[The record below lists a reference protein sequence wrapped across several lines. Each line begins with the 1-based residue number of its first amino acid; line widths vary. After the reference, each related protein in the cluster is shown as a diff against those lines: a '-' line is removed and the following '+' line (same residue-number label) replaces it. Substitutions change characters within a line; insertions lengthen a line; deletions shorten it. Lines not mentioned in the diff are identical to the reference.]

1 MATKTSLLVKL
12 LVGLCLCLGAAGGL
26 LAQPQLT
33 VTITG
38 TLGPWISGSGW
49 ITSAKYVSSPGFTAT
64 GAKGTFCVISINGAN
79 TTEAAAEV
87 RLSAINTPSV
97 GTLTMLGY
105 GTGYNGNPAPTA
117 ATAISSYTNPTTNKT
132 TTPTAACSGTANV
145 TTVVDDSVGLNGGQF
160 TGITTIDPVGIS
172 YTGSTS
178 SYPASFNASIPAF
191 SSGLTCPNTTFT
203 TPPTVNVTTGANDT
217 VVLSG
222 CTFAAA
228 GGVSFSSEV
237 EFAAG
242 LPAAVPLAFPLTALT
257 VGPNT
262 TATYTPTGAGLTFV
276 GDVTTLAINVTNTT
290 PPNIAAV
297 CPGTGTNACPAEVL
311 SPTTPLLFNATV
323 GGAAP
328 ATQTVTVNTSPQE
341 NEPYAVTAS
350 QSWLTIGSPPG
361 GNTGT
366 TGGTFQVGVNPAGLA
381 AGNYTGTVCVYS
393 AASNSSFSTC
403 NDSSNT
409 TPTVTVNFTVTAP
422 SFNLVPAPSS
432 FTFSSVNSASPP
444 TQSLSV
450 TTSTNSSVAFT
461 ATPSS
466 TGNWLS
472 VSSTIGTTGGPAITV
487 SADPT
492 KTSPGINSGFITL
505 TSAGATN
512 SGLQV
517 PVTFNVTSVPTPSNL
532 TFTGTVG
539 GSIPSQLLNVT
550 STGPAVSYT
559 DAVTSG
565 SSWLSVSPLGGTTN
579 VTTLT
584 VSVNTAGLTASGS
597 PYTGTITVTPAG
609 GAGIPVTVTLTL
621 TSLPAMVAPV
631 SPPAFTSNAGAVP
644 GSQTLTVT
652 SSTSTAISYTDA
664 ASTNGGSGA
673 WLQVAPL
680 SGSTSG
686 NVTVSINSSVL
697 SGLAT
702 GTYTGQVV
710 FTCSAGTCSNP
721 SDQLSVPVTLTV
733 TAALASLPA
742 SLTFNYTIGGS
753 TPASQPI
760 TVTSNGGAI
769 TYTAVAASTTGGTWL
784 AVSPGTATT
793 SASSPGITGSVIAAA
808 LAGLT
813 PNSYHGTIT
822 LTSAGATNSPFTI
835 PATLVVAAEPTLQVS
850 LNALTFN
857 MVGTGSLP
865 AAQGLTVSA
874 SNSSSIP
881 FTIAVA
887 TTSGGNWLLPTPASG
902 NTSSGGISVSILAN
916 SLAPGT
922 YNGTLTITS
931 PQASGSAVVNVQLI
945 VNSIGLSPTSI
956 TLNYQLGSSQST
968 VTQNLA
974 VSSILLPPLNLGF
987 TAAASVSTPT
997 GGTWLSVAPTSGTTP
1012 ANLTVTATPGAL
1024 GVGSYSGTITVSSG
1038 GATFSVPVTLVIA
1051 ALPALTT
1058 VPNVLPFNFTIGA
1071 SLPANQTVAV
1081 GSNGA
1086 ALSSVSAS
1094 TSTPW
1099 LTIVS
1104 QSGTTTPFNVVVG
1117 LSAAG
1122 LASLTPG
1129 PYSGSITITAQTGTA
1144 SNSPL
1149 SYPVTL
1155 TVSAQPALTV
1165 TPSPLTFNGM
1175 VGGANPASQ
1184 TLTVNGANGTIAF
1197 TAAASPSGT
1206 WLSVA
1211 PTSGSTNTTLQVS
1224 VNTTGLAAN
1233 TYNGSITVT
1242 STTAGV
1248 LNSPTVI
1255 PVTLTLAANSLTAA
1269 PTPLNFT
1276 YTLGGTAP
1284 AAQTLNVGSTIAGL
1298 RFSAAPGASWL
1309 GVAPASGTTPQALS
1323 VSILTTGLT
1332 AGAYHANITL
1342 TAAGA
1347 GNSPLTVPVNLTLN
1361 AEPSLAVNPTTLSLN
1376 YTTGGVLPTGSVA
1389 VSTSNSASAAFS
1401 LSATTVSGG
1410 SWLQFSPAGG
1420 ASPASFLVSI
1430 VPGNLT
1436 AGTYNGTIT
1445 VSAAG
1450 FTSATVAVTLV
1461 VTQPKAVIQ
1470 ITGNTFF
1477 SLANTAA
1484 PATSTLAISAS
1495 DGSTQAFTIAAAPSQ
1510 NNWLTLSPTSGTT
1523 GATPA
1528 NVTLTAN
1535 PAGLVPGI
1543 YVISITVTMPALPVP
1558 TRTIQAEL
1566 IVTGSNLAA
1575 SPDMLTFTYTPGTA
1589 LPAQTISLT
1598 TASGSGS
1605 VALASVKTDVPWL
1618 SVTPATSAP
1627 AVLQV
1632 SVNPGLLPSAG
1643 AAGTYT
1649 GDVIVTGVGSPNTSL
1664 EIPVTVTVNAA
1675 AQLTATPAALTFNYQ
1690 AGGALPLAQSF
1701 ALASGGNAPLNFTAT
1716 SPGSWITLSP
1726 QSGVTPASVLVT
1738 ANPAGLA
1745 PGTYAGTINVTAAGA
1760 KPLAVAVTLIVTA
1773 VPQLVI
1779 TPGQLIFVAP
1789 AGGPAPA
1796 AQTLAVTSTG
1806 AALSFTAAAGSYW
1819 LQVTPTSGTTPAMLS
1834 VSVVSAGLATGVY
1847 NGTIN
1852 ITQAGSAVPTM
1863 ILVTLQVGNVTPTIA
1878 GEINAASGAAG
1889 TIVPGMAISIFGS
1902 VLGPLTGVSFA
1913 APPEGGMVATTLAGT
1928 QVLFDGAAV
1937 PVLYTS
1943 NGQVNALAP
1952 FELSNK
1958 ANTVLTVMY
1967 NGATSAAL
1975 TLPVVA
1981 SEPGLFTAAGTGIGE
1996 GSILNQDYSINSASH
2011 PAAAGSTVMLFGTGG
2026 GLTDPASI
2034 DGTLNPIPAPGGPFG
2049 ALTQTVT
2056 ATVGGQPADV
2066 VYAGPAPNLVV
2077 GVFQINVTIPSGTP
2091 SGNAAVV
2098 VQVGT
2103 VNSQTGVTIA
2113 VQ

>member
-1 MATKTSLLVKL
+1 VATKTSLFLLVKL
-12 LVGLCLCLGAAGGL
+12 LVVLCLCLGAAGGL

-33 VTITG
+33 VTING
-38 TLGPWISGSGW
+38 TLGPWIGGSGW

-64 GAKGTFCVISINGAN
+64 GAKGTFCVISFNGTN
-79 TTEAAAEV
+79 TAIAAARV
-87 RLSAINTPSV
+87 TLSATNTPSV
-97 GTLTMLGY
+97 GTVTMLGY
-105 GTGYNGNPAPTA
+105 GSGYNGNPAPTA

-132 TTPTAACSGTANV
+132 TTPTATCSGTANV
-145 TTVVDDSVGLNGGQF
+145 TTVVDDSVGLNGGTF
-160 TGITTIDPVGIS
+160 TGTTTVDTVGIS
-172 YTGSTS
+172 YTGATS
-178 SYPASFNASIPAF
+178 SYPVSFNAAVPAF
-191 SSGLTCPNTTFT
+191 PSGLTCPNTTYT
-203 TPPTVNVTTGANDT
+203 ALPTATVVVGSGNDT
-217 VVLSG
+217 VSLSG

-228 GGVSFSSEV
+228 GGVTFSSDV
-237 EFAAG
+237 ALAG
-242 LPAAVPLAFPLTALT
+242 LPAAVPLAFPSTPLIASASS
-257 VGPNT
+257 
-262 TATYTPTGAGLTFV
+262 ATYTPTGAGLTFL
-276 GDVTTLAINVTNTT
+276 GDETILGISGAI
-290 PPNIAAV
+290 ASV
-297 CPGTGTNACPAEVL
+297 CGTGANACPTESL
-311 SPTTPLLFNATV
+311 SPAGPLAFAAVIGGVAPSPQSVTVNSSPTEAEAYAVTTSAGWLTV
-323 GGAAP
+323 NGVP
-328 ATQTVTVNTSPQE
+328 ATGGQIGGSSGSFNIGVNPSGPGLVPGLNTGTVSVYTAASNSPQTVTVN
-341 NEPYAVTAS
+341 
-350 QSWLTIGSPPG
+350 LTLTLP
-361 GNTGT
+361 
-366 TGGTFQVGVNPAGLA
+366 
-381 AGNYTGTVCVYS
+381 
-393 AASNSSFSTC
+393 
-403 NDSSNT
+403 
-409 TPTVTVNFTVTAP
+409 
-422 SFNLVPAPSS
+422 NLVPSPGS
-432 FTFSSVNSASPP
+432 FTFNSVNSSSPP
-444 TQSLSV
+444 SQTLSV
-450 TTSTNSSVAFT
+450 TTSTNSNVAFT

-472 VSSTIGTTGGPAITV
+472 VSSTSGTTGITTITV

-492 KTSPGINSGFITL
+492 KTSAGINSGFITL
-505 TSAGATN
+505 TSAGAAN

-532 TFTGTVG
+532 TFTGTAG
-539 GSIPSQLLNVT
+539 GANPPTQPLSVT

-559 DAVTSG
+559 AAVTSV
-565 SSWLSVSPLGGTTN
+565 SPWLSVAPGSGTTN
-579 VTTLT
+579 GAAQT
-584 VSVNTAGLTASGS
+584 VSVNTAGLTSSGS
-597 PYTGTITVTPAG
+597 PYSGTITVTPAG

-621 TSLPAMVAPV
+621 TSLPSMVPPA

-652 SSTSTAISYTDA
+652 SSTSTAISYTVA
-664 ASTNGGSGA
+664 ASTNNGSGA
-673 WLQVAPL
+673 WLQVAPS

-710 FTCSAGTCSNP
+710 FTCSAGTCGNP
-721 SDQLSVPVTLTV
+721 SGQLSVPVTLTV

-742 SLTFNYTIGGS
+742 SLTFNYTIGGG

-760 TVTSNGGAI
+760 TVTSNGAAI
-769 TYTAVAASTTGGTWL
+769 TYTAVAATTTGGAWL
-784 AVSPGTATT
+784 AVSPGSATT

-813 PNSYHGTIT
+813 PNSYKGTIT

-850 LNALTFN
+850 LNSLTFN

-874 SNSSSIP
+874 SNGSSIP
-881 FTIAVA
+881 FNIAVA
-887 TTSGGNWLLPTPASG
+887 TSGGSWLSAPASG

-916 SLAPGT
+916 SLTPGT

-931 PQASGSAVVNVQLI
+931 PQATGSAVVNVQLI
-945 VNSIGLSPTSI
+945 VNSIALSPASI
-956 TLNYQLGSSQST
+956 TLNYQLGSSQNT

-974 VSSILLPPLNLGF
+974 VSSSLLPPVNLGF
-987 TAAASVSTPT
+987 TATASVSTPT
-997 GGTWLSVAPTSGTTP
+997 GGTWLSVGPTGGTTP

-1038 GATFSVPVTLVIA
+1038 GATFSVPVTLAIA
-1051 ALPALTT
+1051 ALPSLTT
-1058 VPNVLPFNFTIGA
+1058 APNVLPFNFTIGG
-1071 SLPANQTVAV
+1071 SLPANQTVTV

-1094 TSTPW
+1094 TTTPW

-1117 LSAAG
+1117 LNAAG

-1129 PYSGSITITAQTGTA
+1129 PYNGSVTITAQTGTA

-1155 TVSAQPALTV
+1155 TVSAQPTLTV
-1165 TPSPLTFNGM
+1165 TPTPLTFSGM
-1175 VGGANPASQ
+1175 AGGANPSAQ

-1197 TAAASPSGT
+1197 AAAASPSGT

-1224 VNTTGLAAN
+1224 INTTGLAAN

-1242 STTAGV
+1242 STTPGV

-1255 PVTLTLAANSLTAA
+1255 PVTLTLTANSLTAS

-1276 YTLGGTAP
+1276 YTLGGAAP

-1298 RFSAAPGASWL
+1298 SFTAAPGASWL
-1309 GVAPASGTTPQALS
+1309 AVTPASGTTPQALG
-1323 VSILTTGLT
+1323 VSIVTTGLT
-1332 AGAYHANITL
+1332 AGTYHANVTL

-1347 GNSPLTVPVNLTLN
+1347 GNSPLTVPVNLTVN
-1361 AEPSLAVNPTTLSLN
+1361 AEPSLIVNPTMLSLN
-1376 YTTGGVLPTGSVA
+1376 YTTGGALPTGSVA

-1401 LSATTVSGG
+1401 LSATTATGG
-1410 SWLQFSPAGG
+1410 NWLQFSPAGG
-1420 ASPASFLVSI
+1420 TSPASFLVSI
-1430 VPGNLT
+1430 APGSLT
-1436 AGTYNGTIT
+1436 ANTYTGTIT
-1445 VSAAG
+1445 VSAPG

-1477 SLANTAA
+1477 SLANTGA

-1543 YVISITVTMPALPVP
+1543 YVISVTVTMPALPVP

-1575 SPDMLTFTYTPGTA
+1575 SPDMLAFTYTPGTV
-1589 LPAQTISLT
+1589 LTAQSISLT

-1605 VALASVKTDVPWL
+1605 VALSSVKTDVPWL

-1632 SVNPGLLPSAG
+1632 SVNPGLLPSA
-1643 AAGTYT
+1643 AATGTYT
-1649 GDVIVTGVGSPNTSL
+1649 GDVIVTGVGSPNSSL
-1664 EIPVTVTVNAA
+1664 QIPVTVTVNAGV
-1675 AQLTATPAALTFNYQ
+1675 QLTATPAALTFNYQ
-1690 AGGALPLAQSF
+1690 AGGALPPAQSF

-1726 QSGVTPASVLVT
+1726 QSGATPASVLVT

-1745 PGTYAGTINVTAAGA
+1745 PGTYGGTINVTAPGA

-1773 VPQLVI
+1773 VPQLAI
-1779 TPGQLIFVAP
+1779 APGQLIFVAP

-1806 AALSFTAAAGSYW
+1806 APLSFTAAAGSLW
-1819 LQVTPTSGTTPAMLS
+1819 LGVTPTSGTTPATLS
-1834 VSVVSAGLATGVY
+1834 VSVNPTGLATGVY

-1863 ILVTLQVGNVTPTIA
+1863 IVVTLQVGNVTPTIA
-1878 GEINAASGAAG
+1878 GVINAASGAAG

-1913 APPEGGMVATTLAGT
+1913 APPEGGAVAATLAGT

-1967 NGATSAAL
+1967 NGATSAAM

-1981 SEPGLFTAAGTGIGE
+1981 SEPGLFTAAGTGVGE

-2011 PAAAGSTVMLFGTGG
+2011 PAPAGSTVMLFGTGG
-2026 GLTDPASI
+2026 GLTDPPSI
-2034 DGTLNPIPAPGGPFG
+2034 DGTLNPIPAPGAPLGT
-2049 ALTQTVT
+2049 LTQKVT

-2066 VYAGPAPNLVV
+2066 LYAGPAPNLVV

-2103 VNSQTGVTIA
+2103 VSSQTGVTIA

>member
-1 MATKTSLLVKL
+1 MAIRTSLLVKL
-12 LVGLCLCLGAAGGL
+12 LAGLCLCLCAAGGL
-26 LAQPQLT
+26 LAQPAMN
-33 VTITG
+33 VIING
-38 TLGPWISGSGW
+38 NLGPYISGSGE
-49 ITSAKYVSSPGFTAT
+49 ITTPGIYQSGITATGTSQFQYCIITYTGGTTPATAKVYLGSNFGTNKPILGPETISTSSLTAPGAGYNYFSPPTTATVSNGTATSCTGSSIVLSGVKIDDTLSLNSGSFTAT
-64 GAKGTFCVISINGAN
+64 
-79 TTEAAAEV
+79 TT
-87 RLSAINTPSV
+87 LNPV
-97 GTLTMLGY
+97 GVTY
-105 GTGYNGNPAPTA
+105 SP
-117 ATAISSYTNPTTNKT
+117 SSYTYSNQSVLFSAGIAQLTCN
-132 TTPTAACSGTANV
+132 A
-145 TTVVDDSVGLNGGQF
+145 TVVVTLNDATDGGNDTLALSCVFAAGNTAF
-160 TGITTIDPVGIS
+160 TSKIAFLAG
-172 YTGSTS
+172 
-178 SYPASFNASIPAF
+178 SIPA
-191 SSGLTCPNTTFT
+191 P
-203 TPPTVNVTTGANDT
+203 
-217 VVLSG
+217 
-222 CTFAAA
+222 
-228 GGVSFSSEV
+228 
-237 EFAAG
+237 
-242 LPAAVPLAFPLTALT
+242 VPLAFSANIVSSPDTASE
-257 VGPNT
+257 
-262 TATYTPTGAGLTFV
+262 ATYTPGTGSTFNGDATTLGITGTISAACGTGATACPTESL
-276 GDVTTLAINVTNTT
+276 T
-290 PPNIAAV
+290 PPGPLAFTAV
-297 CPGTGTNACPAEVL
+297 
-311 SPTTPLLFNATV
+311 S

-328 ATQTVTVNTSPQE
+328 ASQSVTVGSTPTE
-341 NEPYAVTAS
+341 NEAYAVTTSA
-350 QSWLTIGSPPG
+350 SWLTVNGASATGGQIGGSFNVDVNPSAPG
-361 GNTGT
+361 LVLGLNTGT
-366 TGGTFQVGVNPAGLA
+366 VGV
-381 AGNYTGTVCVYS
+381 YT
-393 AASNSSFSTC
+393 AASNSPVTL
-403 NDSSNT
+403 
-409 TPTVTVNFTVTAP
+409 TVNFTLTAP
-422 SFNLVPAPSS
+422 SFTLIPAPSS
-432 FTFSSVNSASPP
+432 FTFNSVNSASPP
-444 TQSLSV
+444 SQTLSV
-450 TTSTNSSVAFT
+450 TTSLNSHVAFT

-472 VSSTIGTTGGPAITV
+472 VSPTSGTTGVTTMTV

-492 KTSPGINSGFITL
+492 KTSPGINNGFITL

-539 GSIPSQLLNVT
+539 GANPPSQPLNVT

-559 DAVTSG
+559 AAVTSV
-565 SSWLSVSPLGGTTN
+565 SPWLSVLPGSGTTN
-579 VTTLT
+579 GAAQT
-584 VSVNTAGLTASGS
+584 VSVNTSGLTASGS
-597 PYTGTITVTPAG
+597 PYSGTITVTPSGA
-609 GAGIPVTVTLTL
+609 AGIPVTVTLTL
-621 TSLPAMVAPV
+621 SSLPSMVPPV
-631 SPPAFTSNAGAVP
+631 SPPVFTSNAGAVP
-644 GSQTLTVT
+644 NSQTLTVT
-652 SSTSTAISYTDA
+652 SSSSTAISYTAA
-664 ASTNGGSGA
+664 ASTNNGSGA
-673 WLQVAPL
+673 WLQVAPS

-686 NVTVSINSSVL
+686 SVTVSINSSVL

-721 SDQLSVPVTLTV
+721 SGQLSVPVTLSV

-769 TYTAVAASTTGGTWL
+769 TYTAVAATTTGGAWL
-784 AVSPGTATT
+784 AVSPGSATT
-793 SASSPGITGSVIAAA
+793 SASSPGITGSVNAAA

-835 PATLVVAAEPTLQVS
+835 PATLVVVAEPTLQVS
-850 LNALTFN
+850 SSALTFN

-865 AAQGLTVSA
+865 LPQSLTVSA
-874 SNSSSIP
+874 SNGSSIP
-881 FTIAVA
+881 FNIAVA
-887 TTSGGNWLLPTPASG
+887 TTSGGSWLSAPASG
-902 NTSSGGISVSILAN
+902 NTSSGNISVSILAN
-916 SLAPGT
+916 SLTANT

-974 VSSILLPPLNLGF
+974 VSSILPPPLNLSF

-1012 ANLTVTATPGAL
+1012 LSLTVTATPGAL
-1024 GVGSYSGTITVSSG
+1024 GVGNYSGTITVSSG
-1038 GATFSVPVTLVIA
+1038 GATFSVPVTLAIA

-1058 VPNVLPFNFTIGA
+1058 VPNVLPFNFTLGG

-1117 LSAAG
+1117 LNATG

-1129 PYSGSITITAQTGTA
+1129 PYNGSITITAQTGTA

-1155 TVSAQPALTV
+1155 TVSAQPVLTV
-1165 TPSPLTFNGM
+1165 TPTPLTFNGM

-1197 TAAASPSGT
+1197 TAAPSPSGT

-1242 STTAGV
+1242 STTPGV

-1255 PVTLTLAANSLTAA
+1255 PVTLTLAANALTAA
-1269 PTPLNFT
+1269 PSPLNFT
-1276 YTLGGTAP
+1276 YTVGGAAP
-1284 AAQTLNVGSTIAGL
+1284 ASQTLNVGSTVAGL
-1298 RFSAAPGASWL
+1298 SFTAAPGAGWL
-1309 GVAPASGTTPQALS
+1309 AVTPASGTTPQALGI
-1323 VSILTTGLT
+1323 SIVTTGLT
-1332 AGAYHANITL
+1332 AGSYHANVTL

-1347 GNSPLTVPVNLTLN
+1347 GNSPLTVPVNLTVT
-1361 AEPSLAVNPTTLSLN
+1361 AQPSLAVNPTTLSLN
-1376 YTTGGVLPTGSVA
+1376 YTSGGALPTGSVA

-1401 LSATTVSGG
+1401 LSATTVTGG
-1410 SWLQFSPAGG
+1410 NWLQFSPAGG

-1430 VPGNLT
+1430 VPGSLT
-1436 AGTYNGTIT
+1436 ANTYTGTIT
-1445 VSAAG
+1445 VSAPG
-1450 FTSATVAVTLV
+1450 FTSASVTVTLV

-1477 SLANTAA
+1477 SLANTGA

-1495 DGSTQAFTIAAAPSQ
+1495 DGSAQAFTIAAAPSQ

-1523 GATPA
+1523 PA

-1535 PAGLVPGI
+1535 PAGLIPGI
-1543 YVISITVTMPALPVP
+1543 YVIPVTVTMPGLPIP
-1558 TRTIQAEL
+1558 TRTIDVEL
-1566 IVTGSNLAA
+1566 IITGSNLAA
-1575 SPDMLTFTYTPGTA
+1575 SPNMLTFTYTPGVA
-1589 LPAQTISLT
+1589 LPAQALSLT

-1618 SVTPATSAP
+1618 SVTPASSTP
-1627 AVLQV
+1627 ATVQV
-1632 SVNPGLLPSAG
+1632 SVNPGLLPSAA

-1649 GDVIVTGVGSPNTSL
+1649 GDVIVTGVGSPNNSL
-1664 EIPVTVTVNAA
+1664 EIPVTITVNAA

-1690 AGGALPLAQSF
+1690 VGGALPPAQSF
-1701 ALASGGNAPLNFTAT
+1701 ALAGGNAPLNFTAT

-1726 QSGVTPASVLVT
+1726 QSGATPASVLVT
-1738 ANPAGLA
+1738 ANPTGLA
-1745 PGTYAGTINVTAAGA
+1745 PGTYGGTINVTAAGA
-1760 KPLAVAVTLIVTA
+1760 KPAAVAVTLIVTA
-1773 VPQLVI
+1773 VPQLAI
-1779 TPGQLIFVAP
+1779 APGQLTFVAP

-1796 AQTLAVTSTG
+1796 AQTLAVTSIG
-1806 AALSFTAAAGSYW
+1806 APLSFTAAAGSYW
-1819 LQVTPTSGTTPAMLS
+1819 LLVTPTSGTTPAMLS
-1834 VSVVSAGLATGVY
+1834 VSVISAGLATGVY

-1852 ITQAGSAVPTM
+1852 ITQAGSAVPQM

-1878 GEINAASGAAG
+1878 GVINAASGAAG
-1889 TIVPGMAISIFGS
+1889 TVVPGMAVSIFGS
-1902 VLGPLTGVSFA
+1902 TLGPLTGVSFA
-1913 APPEGGMVATTLAGT
+1913 APPEGGTVAATLAGT

-1943 NGQVNALAP
+1943 NGQVNALVP

-1967 NGATSAAL
+1967 NGATSAAVP
-1975 TLPVVA
+1975 LPVVA
-1981 SEPGLFTAAGTGIGE
+1981 AEPGLFTAAGTGVGQ

-2011 PAAAGSTVMLFGTGG
+2011 PAPAGSTVMLFGTGG
-2026 GLTDPASI
+2026 GLTDPPSI

-2049 ALTQTVT
+2049 ALTQKVT

-2103 VNSQTGVTIA
+2103 VSSQTAVTIA

>member
-12 LVGLCLCLGAAGGL
+12 LVVLCLCLSAAGGL

-33 VTITG
+33 VNITG
-38 TLGPWISGSGW
+38 TLGPWIGGSGW
-49 ITSAKYVSSPGFTAT
+49 ITTAQYVLSPGFTAT
-64 GAKGTFCVISINGAN
+64 GAKGTFCVITFNGAN
-79 TTEAAAEV
+79 TGLAGAEV
-87 RLSAINTPSV
+87 RLSAINTPGV
-97 GTLTMLGY
+97 GAVTMLGY
-105 GTGYNGNPAPTA
+105 GTGYNGNPAPTTA
-117 ATAISSYTNPTTNKT
+117 AAVSTYTNPTTGKI

-145 TTVVDDSVGLNGGQF
+145 TTVVDDSLGLNGKVAPV
-160 TGITTIDPVGIS
+160 TSIINPVGIT

-178 SYPASFNASIPAF
+178 TYSAAVSLPVAGFGNLNCTASVIVKVPT
-191 SSGLTCPNTTFT
+191 SG
-203 TPPTVNVTTGANDT
+203 DDEI
-217 VVLSG
+217 LSN
-222 CTFAAA
+222 CTFAAG
-228 GGVSFSSEV
+228 GGVTFSSDV
-237 EFAAG
+237 FLAG
-242 LPAAVPLAFPLTALT
+242 LPAAVPLAFPSTPLIGASS
-257 VGPNT
+257 
-262 TATYTPTGAGLTFV
+262 ATYTPSNAGLTFN
-276 GDVTTLAINVTNTT
+276 GDETILGITGT
-290 PPNIAAV
+290 IAAV
-297 CPGTGTNACPAEVL
+297 CGTGATACPTVSL
-311 SPTTPLLFNATV
+311 SPAGPLAFAAVV
-323 GGAAP
+323 GGLAP
-328 ATQTVTVNTSPQE
+328 SPTLVTVNSSPTEAEAYAVTTSAGWLTVNGVSATGGQIGDPSSGFFNIGVNPSGPGLVLGLNTGTVTV
-341 NEPYAVTAS
+341 
-350 QSWLTIGSPPG
+350 
-361 GNTGT
+361 
-366 TGGTFQVGVNPAGLA
+366 
-381 AGNYTGTVCVYS
+381 YT
-393 AASNSSFSTC
+393 AASNS
-403 NDSSNT
+403 
-409 TPTVTVNFTVTAP
+409 PQTVTVNFTLSP
-422 SFNLVPAPSS
+422 PPFNLVTSPPSPM
-432 FTFSSVNSASPP
+432 TLNSVNGNSPP
-444 TQSLSV
+444 QNLSV
-450 TTSTNSSVAFT
+450 TTSNSSAVAF
-461 ATPSS
+461 AASASS

-472 VSSTIGTTGGPAITV
+472 VSPISGTTGGAPIAV

-492 KTSPGINSGFITL
+492 KVPGPGTYSGTITL
-505 TSAGATN
+505 TSTAPGVTN
-512 SGLQV
+512 SPLL
-517 PVTFNVTSVPTPSNL
+517 VTVNFNVTTVPTPSNL
-532 TFTGTVG
+532 TFSGTVG
-539 GSIPSQLLNVT
+539 GSTPPSQPLNVT
-550 STGPAVSYT
+550 STGPAVSYMA
-559 DAVTSG
+559 AVTSV
-565 SSWLSVSPLGGTTN
+565 SPWLSVLPGSGTTN
-579 VTTLT
+579 GAAQT
-584 VSVNTAGLTASGS
+584 VSVNTSGLTAGGS
-597 PYTGTITVTPAG
+597 PYTGTITVTPLG
-609 GAGIPVTVTLTL
+609 GAAIPVTVTLTL
-621 TSLPAMVAPV
+621 TSLPSMVPPV

-644 GSQTLTVT
+644 NSQTLTVT
-652 SSTSTAISYTDA
+652 SSTSTAISYTVA
-664 ASTNGGSGA
+664 ASTNNGSGA
-673 WLQVAPL
+673 WLQVAPS

-697 SGLAT
+697 TGLAT

-710 FTCSAGTCSNP
+710 FTCSAGTCGNP
-721 SDQLSVPVTLTV
+721 SDQLSVQVTLTV
-733 TAALASLPA
+733 TAALASQPA

-753 TPASQPI
+753 APGSQPI

-769 TYTAVAASTTGGTWL
+769 TYTAVAASSTGGTWL
-784 AVSPGTATT
+784 AVSPGSATT
-793 SASSPGITGSVIAAA
+793 SASPGLTGSVNPAA

-813 PNSYHGTIT
+813 PNSYKGTIT

-835 PATLVVAAEPTLQVS
+835 PATLVVVAEPTLQVS
-850 LNALTFN
+850 LNSLTFN

-874 SNSSSIP
+874 SNGSSIP
-881 FTIAVA
+881 FNIAVG
-887 TTSGGNWLLPTPASG
+887 TSSGGNWLSAPASG
-902 NTSSGGISVSILAN
+902 NTSSGAIGVSILAN
-916 SLAPGT
+916 SLTPGT
-922 YNGTLTITS
+922 YNGTLTISS
-931 PQASGSAVVNVQLI
+931 PQAALPYPVVNVQLI

-968 VTQNLA
+968 VTQNLS
-974 VSSILLPPLNLGF
+974 VSSILLPPVNLGF

-997 GGTWLSVAPTSGTTP
+997 GGTWLSVAPTGGTTP

-1024 GVGSYSGTITVSSG
+1024 GVGSYSGAITVSSG

-1051 ALPALTT
+1051 ALPSLTT
-1058 VPNVLPFNFTIGA
+1058 VPNVLPFNFTIGG

-1086 ALSSVSAS
+1086 PLSSVSAS

-1117 LSAAG
+1117 LNAAG

-1129 PYSGSITITAQTGTA
+1129 PYNGSITITAQTGTA

-1155 TVSAQPALTV
+1155 TVSAQPVLTV
-1165 TPSPLTFNGM
+1165 TPTPLTFNGM

-1197 TAAASPSGT
+1197 TAAPSPSGT

-1211 PTSGSTNTTLQVS
+1211 PTTGSTNTTLQVS

-1255 PVTLTLAANSLTAA
+1255 PVTLTLAANSLTAS

-1276 YTLGGTAP
+1276 YTLGGGAP
-1284 AAQTLNVGSTIAGL
+1284 PSQTLNVGSTIAGL
-1298 RFSAAPGASWL
+1298 SFTAAPGAGWL
-1309 GVAPASGTTPQALS
+1309 AVTPASGTTPQALS

-1347 GNSPLTVPVNLTLN
+1347 GNSPLTVPVNLTVN
-1361 AEPSLAVNPTTLSLN
+1361 AEPSLAVNPITLSLN
-1376 YTTGGVLPTGSVA
+1376 YTTGGAVPSASVA

-1535 PAGLVPGI
+1535 PAGLLPGI

-1575 SPDMLTFTYTPGTA
+1575 SPDMLAFTYTPGTA

-1605 VALASVKTDVPWL
+1605 VALTSVKTDVPWL

-1819 LQVTPTSGTTPAMLS
+1819 LQVMPTSGTTPATLS

-1878 GEINAASGAAG
+1878 GVINAASGAAG
-1889 TIVPGMAISIFGS
+1889 TVVPGMAISIFGS
-1902 VLGPLTGVSFA
+1902 VLGPPTGVSFA
-1913 APPEGGMVATTLAGT
+1913 APPEGGTVATTLAGT

>member
-1 MATKTSLLVKL
+1 
-12 LVGLCLCLGAAGGL
+12 
-26 LAQPQLT
+26 
-33 VTITG
+33 
-38 TLGPWISGSGW
+38 
-49 ITSAKYVSSPGFTAT
+49 
-64 GAKGTFCVISINGAN
+64 
-79 TTEAAAEV
+79 
-87 RLSAINTPSV
+87 
-97 GTLTMLGY
+97 
-105 GTGYNGNPAPTA
+105 
-117 ATAISSYTNPTTNKT
+117 
-132 TTPTAACSGTANV
+132 
-145 TTVVDDSVGLNGGQF
+145 
-160 TGITTIDPVGIS
+160 
-172 YTGSTS
+172 
-178 SYPASFNASIPAF
+178 
-191 SSGLTCPNTTFT
+191 
-203 TPPTVNVTTGANDT
+203 
-217 VVLSG
+217 
-222 CTFAAA
+222 
-228 GGVSFSSEV
+228 
-237 EFAAG
+237 
-242 LPAAVPLAFPLTALT
+242 
-257 VGPNT
+257 
-262 TATYTPTGAGLTFV
+262 
-276 GDVTTLAINVTNTT
+276 
-290 PPNIAAV
+290 
-297 CPGTGTNACPAEVL
+297 
-311 SPTTPLLFNATV
+311 
-323 GGAAP
+323 
-328 ATQTVTVNTSPQE
+328 
-341 NEPYAVTAS
+341 
-350 QSWLTIGSPPG
+350 
-361 GNTGT
+361 
-366 TGGTFQVGVNPAGLA
+366 
-381 AGNYTGTVCVYS
+381 
-393 AASNSSFSTC
+393 
-403 NDSSNT
+403 
-409 TPTVTVNFTVTAP
+409 
-422 SFNLVPAPSS
+422 
-432 FTFSSVNSASPP
+432 
-444 TQSLSV
+444 
-450 TTSTNSSVAFT
+450 
-461 ATPSS
+461 
-466 TGNWLS
+466 
-472 VSSTIGTTGGPAITV
+472 
-487 SADPT
+487 
-492 KTSPGINSGFITL
+492 
-505 TSAGATN
+505 
-512 SGLQV
+512 
-517 PVTFNVTSVPTPSNL
+517 
-532 TFTGTVG
+532 
-539 GSIPSQLLNVT
+539 
-550 STGPAVSYT
+550 
-559 DAVTSG
+559 
-565 SSWLSVSPLGGTTN
+565 
-579 VTTLT
+579 
-584 VSVNTAGLTASGS
+584 
-597 PYTGTITVTPAG
+597 
-609 GAGIPVTVTLTL
+609 
-621 TSLPAMVAPV
+621 
-631 SPPAFTSNAGAVP
+631 
-644 GSQTLTVT
+644 
-652 SSTSTAISYTDA
+652 
-664 ASTNGGSGA
+664 
-673 WLQVAPL
+673 
-680 SGSTSG
+680 
-686 NVTVSINSSVL
+686 
-697 SGLAT
+697 
-702 GTYTGQVV
+702 VV

-769 TYTAVAASTTGGTWL
+769 TYTALAATTTGGAWL

-793 SASSPGITGSVIAAA
+793 SASSPGITGSVNASA

-813 PNSYHGTIT
+813 PNSYKGTIT

-850 LNALTFN
+850 LNSLTFN
-857 MVGTGSLP
+857 MVGAGSLP

-874 SNSSSIP
+874 SNGSSIP
-881 FTIAVA
+881 FNIAAA
-887 TTSGGNWLLPTPASG
+887 TTSGGSWLSAPASG
-902 NTSSGGISVSILAN
+902 NTSSGNISVSILAN
-916 SLAPGT
+916 SLTPAT

-931 PQASGSAVVNVQLI
+931 PQASGPAVVNVQLI

-1298 RFSAAPGASWL
+1298 SFSAAPGASWL

-1347 GNSPLTVPVNLTLN
+1347 GNSPLTVPVNLTVN

-1510 NNWLTLSPTSGTT
+1510 NNWLTLIPTSGTT

-1779 TPGQLIFVAP
+1779 APGQLIFVAP
-1789 AGGPAPA
+1789 TGGTAPA
-1796 AQTLAVTSTG
+1796 AQTLAVSSTG
-1806 AALSFTAAAGSYW
+1806 APLSFTAAAGSYW

-1834 VSVVSAGLATGVY
+1834 VSVVSAGLATGIY

-1863 ILVTLQVGNVTPTIA
+1863 IVVTLQVGNVTPTIA
-1878 GEINAASGAAG
+1878 GVINAASGAAG

-1913 APPEGGMVATTLAGT
+1913 APPEGGTVATTLSGT
-1928 QVLFDGAAV
+1928 QVLFDGTAV